1 MGNDDEI
8 ALDATIAPHGEKL
21 FAQFANIKWADDD
34 QQWIRTG
41 GITNAAIN
49 VTATT
54 VTPAMA
60 NAMLSQT
67 YAAAIV
73 ADEQRQ
79 RDYARQMAMGKSCD
93 WMAWSAKVPGT
104 FAPLYDKVVLQWCP
118 DCRAH
123 TLSSSV
129 GVRTEPIEWLNPAT
143 AAPEWAAN
151 TYEEFLCTDG
161 HTIRG
166 RI

>member
-1 MGNDDEI
+1 
-8 ALDATIAPHGEKL
+8 
-21 FAQFANIKWADDD
+21 
-34 QQWIRTG
+34 
-41 GITNAAIN
+41 
-49 VTATT
+49 
-54 VTPAMA
+54 MA

-67 YAAAIV
+67 YAAAIL

-93 WMAWSAKVPGT
+93 WMAWSARTPQG
-104 FAPLYDKVVLQWCP
+104 PHYDKSVLQWCP
-118 DCRAH
+118 DCKAH
-123 TLSSSV
+123 TMTRSV
-129 GVRTEPIEWLNPAT
+129 GVHIDPVEWDSPKTLST
-143 AAPEWAAN
+143 EWAEH